1 MIKLSSEMTSDS
13 LSKAICVSQDYF
25 TQNGLLNFRLEVLKI

>member
-13 LSKAICVSQDYF
+13 LSRAIRVSQDYF
-25 TQNGLLNFRLEVLKI
+25 YSKWVVKFQARDS